1 MYVHTQLY
9 AFCIYRKDLQYVADE
24 NRTKCVDVHYLSKK
38 LFKFQTTFRDLLIC
52 IVPLCIV
59 IPTNVAIIVKLIQHR
74 KLMNELGSSSKAD
87 DTTKATI
94 MLLSITIAYVVLM
107 VPMMITIVIYT
118 YSQAGSYYHVIIIL
132 SNLPYLNMS
141 INFYLYFLSGKMFR
155 YKVKEMFQRCLKPY
169 LTFVKNKHHGTIQV
183 SSSPISEALLLKNY
197 RDQRSDSH

>member
-1 MYVHTQLY
+1 
-9 AFCIYRKDLQYVADE
+9 
-24 NRTKCVDVHYLSKK
+24 
-38 LFKFQTTFRDLLIC
+38 
-52 IVPLCIV
+52 
-59 IPTNVAIIVKLIQHR
+59 
-74 KLMNELGSSSKAD
+74 MNELGSSSKAD

-155 YKVKEMFQRCLKPY
+155 YKVKEMLQRCLKPF
-169 LTFVKNKHHGTIQV
+169 LTFAKNKHHGTIQV

-197 RDQRSDSH
+197 RDQRSDSNQNSP